1 MHLEYECQYDTH
13 LKQSIFDSML
23 GKAGRLIMQELLW
36 LNQDPGKNH
45 TYFKSS
51 VPVSIMDTQDNIKR
65 GDSHPSYTMSNWYY
79 LRAINSLQPD
89 GMAWLK
95 FLTHFFKQKF

>member
-1 MHLEYECQYDTH
+1 MHLEYECWYDMH
-13 LKQSIFDSML
+13 LKQFIFDSML

-51 VPVSIMDTQDNIKR
+51 VPASIMDTQDNINR
-65 GDSHPSYTMSNWYY
+65 GDSHPYYTMS
-79 LRAINSLQPD
+79 
-89 GMAWLK
+89 
-95 FLTHFFKQKF
+95 H